1 MKLNIYEKKKVV
13 KTYTA
18 DAYDLLWSTVE
29 DVANAVNLD
38 EIKTGTDAEIMKLVL
53 NLVLKSM
60 GTVRE
65 LMKDVFDG
73 ITDEELRNTKVKEI
87 AQVLVDVVKFTI
99 LQLNLFNSKN

>member
-18 DAYDLLWSTVE
+18 DTYDLMWGVVE
-29 DVANAVNLD
+29 DVANAVKLD
-38 EIKTGTDAEIMKLVL
+38 EIKTGSDAEIMKLVL

-65 LMKDVFDG
+65 LMKDIFDG
-73 ITDEELRNTKVKEI
+73 ITDKELKKTKVTEI
-87 AQVLVDVVKFTI
+87 AQVLVDVVQYTF
-99 LQLNLFNSKN
+99 LQLGNFRGKN